1 MSGPALTR
9 QIGLVAIGRGA
20 LALSTFAVSALLS
33 WNWTPAEMGIY
44 RTVWYLANTLFP
56 FFLLG
61 FPTSFLYFFPRLKT
75 AGQQALVLQA
85 GLCLAL
91 SGLLLGLLLTWGGP
105 YLSFLLDFETRPLTQ
120 ELQLYLGAFMPYACF
135 WIAGGLAEPALVA
148 AGRPQWQ
155 AWLGMGM
162 AAAQLGLAV
171 VALVG
176 AWQVQ
181 TVLWGFSLLG
191 GVRLAAAAWLVSR
204 AVGWRTVGWSSEGL
218 GAYLHYCLPVAL
230 GDVVGSLS
238 RAVDRLVVLWFFST
252 ETFAFYDLGAIEIPV
267 SLLLAS
273 ATTVLIPQVSRLYS
287 EGRRADIAALW
298 SEAVRRLSLVV
309 LPAFFLL
316 FFLAGPLISV
326 LLPLAYVNSAWVM
339 RIFLLALPLR
349 CAIYNPLLVGMGKAR
364 WAWWVGAG
372 DLVLNIVLSVL
383 LSKALLTGW
392 PAWAFLGPAL
402 ATVIATYAQVAVLL
416 GLIASHLGWGVRQL
430 LPWAHLGR
438 VALVSALAGLSGWG
452 VALLVGPP
460 LAQVLVGAVVFGGV
474 LLLGARPEDR
484 EVFLKLQKSR

>member
-20 LALSTFAVSALLS
+20 LTLSTLAVTTLLS
-33 WNWTPAEMGIY
+33 WGWAPAEMGTY
-44 RTVWYLANTLFP
+44 RTVWYLVYTLFP

-91 SGLLLGLLLTWGGP
+91 SGLLLALLLTWGGP

-120 ELQLYLGAFMPYACF
+120 DLQVYLRAFVPYAF
-135 WIAGGLAEPALVA
+135 FGIAGGLAEPALVA

-155 AWLGMGM
+155 AWLGIGT
-162 AAAQLGLAV
+162 AAGQLGLAV
-171 VALVG
+171 VALAG

-191 GVRLAAAAWLVSR
+191 GVRLAVAAWLVSS
-204 AVGWRTVGWSSEGL
+204 AVGWRTASWNSGGL
-218 GAYLHYCLPVAL
+218 GAYLRYGLPVAL
-230 GDVVGSLS
+230 GDVVGSIS
-238 RAVDRLVVLWFFST
+238 RAVDRLVVLLFFST

-273 ATTVLIPQVSRLYS
+273 ATTVLIPQVSRLYG
-287 EGRRADIAALW
+287 EGRRADIAVLW

-309 LPAFFLL
+309 LPVFFLL
-316 FFLAGPLISV
+316 FFLAGPLIGV
-326 LLPLAYVNSAWVM
+326 LLPKAYENSAWVM

-349 CAIYNPLLVGMGKAR
+349 CAVYNPLLVGMGRAR

-372 DLVLNIVLSVL
+372 DLLLNVALSVL
-383 LSKALLTGW
+383 LSKMLLTGW
-392 PAWAFLGPAL
+392 PAWAFLGPAV
-402 ATVIATYAQVAVLL
+402 ATVISTYVQVVLL
-416 GLIASHLGWGVRQL
+416 VGLIAWHLGWGVRDL

-438 VALVSALAGLSGWG
+438 VALVSALAGLAGWG
-452 VALLVGPP
+452 SSLLLDPP
-460 LAQVLVGAVVFGGV
+460 LAQVLLGSAVFGGV

-484 EVFLKLQKSR
+484 GVFLKLLKPR